1 MCLADFA
8 PRYIS
13 EKIGDM
19 PIEPNDNKIYTLPV
33 SNINALEPNPNTM
46 ALKNELLEIRNVVD
60 LVVFV
65 FTKFD

>member
-1 MCLADFA
+1 M
-8 PRYIS
+8 S
-13 EKIGDM
+13 
-19 PIEPNDNKIYTLPV
+19 IEPNDNKIYTLPV
-33 SNINALEPNPNTM
+33 SNINALEPNPNTI

>member
-1 MCLADFA
+1 
-8 PRYIS
+8 
-13 EKIGDM
+13 M

-33 SNINALEPNPNTM
+33 SNINALEPNPNAI